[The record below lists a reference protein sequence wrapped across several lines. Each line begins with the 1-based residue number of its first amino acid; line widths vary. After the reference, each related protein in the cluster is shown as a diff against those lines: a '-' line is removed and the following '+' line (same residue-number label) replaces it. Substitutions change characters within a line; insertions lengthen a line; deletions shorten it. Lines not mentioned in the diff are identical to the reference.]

1 MTSWV
6 VRLPFLTAN
15 LDNSSQLHMIGGISI
30 GFYACSSPPASMTSF
45 LTRQRNLD
53 ERLSAVYSSWFFRLV
68 VLTVPAALLWLSDPP
83 LLPQPLTEP
92 YTHPNL
98 PLRILSSIPSV
109 TGRIVVGEFLPS
121 DSWVPGTSGQYPT
134 SFRYL
139 RASHSI
145 LGGVWIG
152 DNVST
157 RDNSG
162 PTLDAAGTPLGDS
175 IYSAFVLQ
183 EAVRLIDTSDRAV
196 RSGQEK
202 ALFMYAPVSTLHYPS
217 KARYLIVVW
226 EPVSRPPLLRGRTST

>member
-6 VRLPFLTAN
+6 VRLPFLAPK
-15 LDNSSQLHMIGGISI
+15 LYNSSQLRIIGGISI
-30 GFYACSSPPASMTSF
+30 ALYACSSPPASVTSF

-53 ERLSAVYSSWFFRLV
+53 EPLSAVSSSWFFRLV
-68 VLTVPAALLWLSDPP
+68 ILTLPALLWLSNPP
-83 LLPQPLTEP
+83 LLPQPMTEP
-92 YTHPNL
+92 YTHPNI

-157 RDNSG
+157 RDNSD
-162 PTLDAAGTPLGDS
+162 PTLDATGTPLGDS

-183 EAVRLIDTSDRAV
+183 EAVRLFDTSDRAV

-226 EPVSRPPLLRGRTST
+226 EPVSRPPLLRGRAST

>member
-1 MTSWV
+1 MTSLL
-6 VRLPFLTAN
+6 R
-15 LDNSSQLHMIGGISI
+15 
-30 GFYACSSPPASMTSF
+30 
-45 LTRQRNLD
+45 RQRNLD
-53 ERLSAVYSSWFFRLV
+53 EPLSAVSSSWFFRLV
-68 VLTVPAALLWLSDPP
+68 ILTLPVLLWLSNPP

-92 YTHPNL
+92 YTHPNF

-109 TGRIVVGEFLPS
+109 TGRIVVGETLPS
-121 DSWVPGTSGQYPT
+121 DSSVSGASGQYPT

-152 DNVST
+152 DKVST
-157 RDNSG
+157 RDNSA
-162 PTLDAAGTPLGDS
+162 PTLDATGTPLGDS

-183 EAVRLIDTSDRAV
+183 EAVRLFDTTDRAV

-202 ALFMYAPVSTLHYPS
+202 ALFMYAPVSTSHYPS

-226 EPVSRPPLLRGRTST
+226 EPVSRPPPLRGRTST